1 MSARVDHVVVTSPWD
16 PASPRSWSGV
26 VLPMME
32 ALRNEF
38 ERVDFVPAGTE
49 TALIDRA
56 RARLYGLRDQ
66 THLPAWSA
74 PTARRRSRRV
84 ADALQSL
91 PGDAPIIGIAATPEI
106 LCVPS
111 SRRIVQVT
119 DSSFAALAD
128 TYPDLARVPS
138 PVRRGALRIERE
150 VAERTGS
157 FVVTSA
163 WSRERLIDDVGVHP
177 SRVRV
182 ARLGPGVRPQPGAV
196 RPPISLDAPLRLL
209 FVASDWGRKGGD
221 LAISAVDGLR
231 GRGHDVQLTV
241 VGDAV
246 PTLPEHVVRAGRLDR
261 EQMCN
266 AYLTHDVLLEPSR
279 ASAGGVV
286 VTDALHHG
294 LPVLAAATGGLTDL
308 VVDDMSGWLVADDG
322 TPGPFISAVEERV
335 LTADLA
341 SFSDAAA
348 RWAADN
354 ADWTSW
360 ARSVRAVV
368 EERSETRGEGETP
381 Q

>member
-1 MSARVDHVVVTSPWD
+1 MSVRVDHVIVTSPWD

-32 ALRNEF
+32 SLHDEF

-56 RARLYGLRDQ
+56 LARLHGLRDR

-84 ADALQSL
+84 ADALRTL
-91 PGDAPIIGIAATPEI
+91 PRDAPIIGIAATPE
-106 LCVPS
+106 LLDVPS

-128 TYPDLARVPS
+128 TYPDLARVPAH
-138 PVRRGALRIERE
+138 VRRGALRIERE
-150 VAERTGS
+150 VAGRTES
-157 FVVTSA
+157 FVVASA
-163 WSRERLIDDVGVHP
+163 WSRERLLDDLEIRP

-182 ARLGPGVRPQPGAV
+182 ARLGPGVRPLPGVV
-196 RPPISLDAPLRLL
+196 RPPRPQDAPLRLL
-209 FVASDWGRKGGD
+209 FVASDWRRKGGD
-221 LAISAVDGLR
+221 IAVSAVDELR
-231 GRGHDVQLTV
+231 RRGHDVRLTV
-241 VGDAV
+241 VGDAA
-246 PTLPEHVVRAGRLDR
+246 PSLPEHVLRAGRLRR
-261 EQMCN
+261 EQMSS

-308 VVDDMSGWLVADDG
+308 VIDSSSGWLIADDG
-322 TPGPFISAVEERV
+322 APGPFIKAVEERV
-335 LTADLA
+335 LTSDLA
-341 SFSDAAA
+341 SYSDNAA

-354 ADWTSW
+354 ADWRGW
-360 ARSVRAVV
+360 ARSVRAAI
-368 EERSETRGEGETP
+368 EGFNDTRDEGEMTR
-381 Q
+381 